1 MVVIVRQL
9 DLQLPMQSVSITT
22 NVVSSNPDQA
32 RCTRYNIAA
41 DRWFSLGTPVSSTN
55 NTNRIDIT
63 EILLK
68 VALNTI
74 TLTPNH
80 SIMILFLLLEETYIR
95 DVHKLDR
102 STSKYGDI
110 LNKCIRQRKRSTKCN
125 VLRIHIISK
134 NIGGQAFFSFFRY
147 YIVCHLIYG
156 F

>member
-1 MVVIVRQL
+1 MYSIQEYVINL
-9 DLQLPMQSVSITT
+9 SVICGRTE
-22 NVVSSNPDQA
+22 
-32 RCTRYNIAA
+32 
-41 DRWFSLGTPVSSTN
+41 FSPGTPVSSTN
-55 NTNRIDIT
+55 KTDHHDILVT

-68 VALNTI
+68 MALNTI

-102 STSKYGDI
+102 PTSKYGDI

-134 NIGGQAFFSFFRY
+134 NIGGQVFFSFFRY
-147 YIVCHLIYG
+147 YIACHLIYG